1 MILWNVMQALGD
13 ALKTIDDPPLRVYPY
28 TETRITPPAGM
39 VTLPRTYAYDTTFN
53 RGADD
58 ITIPVV
64 VFVGRVD
71 AESSHKRLCAYVD
84 GMGARS
90 VKEVIEKHE
99 TTAYDIAHVLN
110 AQFLVMTVASVELL
124 TATFQVRVVG
134 RGQ

>member
-13 ALKTIDDPPLRVYPY
+13 ALKTISDPPLRVYPY

-58 ITIPVV
+58 LTIPLV

-71 AESSHKRLCAYVD
+71 AEASHKALCAYVD